1 MPINK
6 AYPIALL
13 IKAITYYIEKTN
25 RRVTLEYILLKGI
38 NDSYECAMELCDL
51 VHGLNVYVNLIP
63 YNEVLEKPYKR
74 STPDD
79 MRVFFDTLKKRRIN
93 VQLRK
98 EQGGDID
105 AACGQ
110 LRSKH
115 MR

>member
-1 MPINK
+1 M
-6 AYPIALL
+6 
-13 IKAITYYIEKTN
+13 
-25 RRVTLEYILLKGI
+25 EYILLKGI